1 MPTNRFHS
9 AGIILHRQITT
20 HLEVLLLHPGGPFWA
35 KKDAG
40 AWSIP
45 KGLVEEGE
53 TPPAA
58 ARREF
63 AEELGLPPPE
73 GEMVPLG
80 EFRLPSRKIVTAFAL
95 RGDLDPADTRPGTF
109 TMEWPPKSGKM
120 ATFPEA
126 DRCAWFTLDAAAEKI
141 TRGQLP
147 ILAALRAHL
156 AGA

>member
-1 MPTNRFHS
+1 MPQRS
-9 AGIILHRQITT
+9 AGIILHRKTST
-20 HLEVLLLHPGGPFWA
+20 EPEVLLVHPGGPFWA
-35 KKDAG
+35 TKDAG

-45 KGLVEEGE
+45 KGLIEKDE
-53 TPPAA
+53 TPLAA

-63 AEELGLPPPE
+63 AEELGLPPPD
-73 GEMVPLG
+73 GEMVLLG

-95 RGDLDPADTRPGTF
+95 RGDLDPADMQPGTF
-109 TMEWPPKSGKM
+109 TMEWPPKSGKT

-126 DRCAWFTLDAAAEKI
+126 DRAAWFTLDAAGEKI

-156 AGA
+156 ATQ

>member
-1 MPTNRFHS
+1 MGLSTVHS
-9 AGIILHRQITT
+9 AGIALHRLTGAEPE
-20 HLEVLLLHPGGPFWA
+20 LLLLHPGGPFWA

-45 KGLVEEGE
+45 KGLIEAGE
-53 TPPAA
+53 TPLAA

-80 EFRLPSRKIVTAFAL
+80 DFRLPSRKFVTAFAL
-95 RGDLDPADTRPGTF
+95 RGDLDPAAMRPGTF
-109 TMEWPPKSGKM
+109 TMEWPPKSGRT
-120 ATFPEA
+120 AEFPEA
-126 DRCAWFTLDAAAEKI
+126 DRAAWFAFDAAEEKI

-156 AGA
+156 AAK

>member
-1 MPTNRFHS
+1 MPSPKLHS
-9 AGIILHRQITT
+9 AGIALHRLTGR
-20 HLEVLLLHPGGPFWA
+20 EPEFLLLHPGGPFWA

-45 KGLVEEGE
+45 KGLIEAGE
-53 TPPAA
+53 TPLAA

-63 AEELGLPPPE
+63 AEELGLSPPE

-95 RGDLDPADTRPGTF
+95 RGDLDPAAMRPGTF
-109 TMEWPPKSGKM
+109 TMEWPPKSGNT
-120 ATFPEA
+120 AEFPEA
-126 DRCAWFTLDAAAEKI
+126 DRAAWFTLDAAAERI
-141 TRGQLP
+141 THGQLP

-156 AGA
+156 QGR

>member
-1 MPTNRFHS
+1 MLQRS
-9 AGIILHRQITT
+9 AGIILHRVTITEP
-20 HLEVLLLHPGGPFWA
+20 EVLVLHPGGPFWA

-45 KGLVEEGE
+45 KGLIEKDE
-53 TPPAA
+53 TPLAA

-63 AEELGLPPPE
+63 AEELGLPPPD
-73 GEMVPLG
+73 GEMVRLG
-80 EFRLPSRKIVTAFAL
+80 EFRLPSRKLVTAFAL
-95 RGDLDPADTRPGTF
+95 QGDLDPVDMRPGTF

-126 DRCAWFTLDAAAEKI
+126 DRAAWFTLDAAEEKI

-147 ILAALRAHL
+147 ILAALRAHF
-156 AGA
+156 ATK

>member
-1 MPTNRFHS
+1 MLLLPRHS
-9 AGIILHRQITT
+9 AGIVLYRLSNTGA
-20 HLEVLLLHPGGPFWA
+20 EVLLLHPGGPFWA

-45 KGLVEEGE
+45 KGLIEAGE
-53 TPPAA
+53 TPLAA

-63 AEELGLPPPE
+63 AEELGLPPPQ
-73 GEMVPLG
+73 GDMVPLG
-80 EFRLPSRKIVTAFAL
+80 DFTLPSRKIVTAFAL
-95 RGDLDPADTRPGTF
+95 RGDLDPAAMRPGTF

-120 ATFPEA
+120 TTFPEA

-156 AGA
+156 AGK

>member
-1 MPTNRFHS
+1 MAKPPLHS
-9 AGIILHRQITT
+9 AGIALHRPSAAAP
-20 HLEVLLLHPGGPFWA
+20 EVLLLHPGGPFWA

-45 KGLVEEGE
+45 KGLIEAGE
-53 TPPAA
+53 TPRAA

-73 GEMVPLG
+73 GDLAPLG
-80 EFRLPSRKIVTAFAL
+80 DFMLPSRKIVTAFAL
-95 RGDLDPADTRPGTF
+95 RGDLDPAAMRPGTF

-120 ATFPEA
+120 SVFPEA
-126 DRCAWFTLDAAAEKI
+126 DRAAWFTLAAAAEKI

-156 AGA
+156 AGN

>member
-1 MPTNRFHS
+1 MAKPPAHS
-9 AGIILHRQITT
+9 AGIALHRLTGAAPE
-20 HLEVLLLHPGGPFWA
+20 LLLLHPGGPFWA

-45 KGLVEEGE
+45 KGLIEAGE
-53 TPPAA
+53 TPLAA

-80 EFRLPSRKIVTAFAL
+80 DFRLPSRKVVTAFAL
-95 RGDLDPADTRPGTF
+95 RGDLDPSVMRPGTF
-109 TMEWPPKSGKM
+109 TMEWPPKSGKT
-120 ATFPEA
+120 AEFPEA
-126 DRCAWFTLDAAAEKI
+126 DRAAWFTLDAAEEKI
-141 TRGQLP
+141 TRGQLS

-156 AGA
+156 AAK

>member
-1 MPTNRFHS
+1 MPSPKLHS
-9 AGIILHRQITT
+9 AGIALHRLTGR
-20 HLEVLLLHPGGPFWA
+20 EPEFLLLHPGGPFWA

-45 KGLVEEGE
+45 KGLIEAGE
-53 TPPAA
+53 TPLAA

-63 AEELGLPPPE
+63 AEELGLSPPE

-95 RGDLDPADTRPGTF
+95 RGDLDPAAMRPGTF
-109 TMEWPPKSGKM
+109 TMEWPPKSGNT
-120 ATFPEA
+120 AEFPEA
-126 DRCAWFTLDAAAEKI
+126 DRAAWFTLDAAAERI
-141 TRGQLP
+141 TRGQFP

-156 AGA
+156 QGR

>member
-1 MPTNRFHS
+1 MHLTALNS
-9 AGIILHRQITT
+9 AGIVLHRLTNAEP
-20 HLEVLLLHPGGPFWA
+20 EVLLLHPGGPFWA

-45 KGLVEEGE
+45 KGLIEKDE
-53 TPPAA
+53 TPLAA

-63 AEELGLPPPE
+63 FEETGLPAPE
-73 GEMVPLG
+73 GEMMPLG
-80 EFRLPSRKIVTAFAL
+80 EFRLPSRKLVTAFAL
-95 RGDLDPADTRPGTF
+95 RGDLDPADMQPGTF
-109 TMEWPPKSGKM
+109 SMEWPPKSGKT

-126 DRCAWFTLDAAAEKI
+126 DRAAWFTLDAAAEKI

-156 AGA
+156 AAK